1 MSTTITNVKATQ
13 NTIDFADQYLRL
25 QYDEQANEFY
35 SIYGQY
41 AKPEL
46 VGTRCVVSEK
56 EVLKKLDDCARNY

>member
-1 MSTTITNVKATQ
+1 MSNTITNVKATQ
-13 NTIDFADQYLRL
+13 DTIDFAHQYLRL
-25 QYDEQANEFY
+25 QYDEQTNEFY

-46 VGTRCVVSEK
+46 VGTRHVVSEK